1 MLIGER
7 IKRIRSFRGLTQAE
21 FGIALGFDAKNAA
34 VRVAQY
40 ESNYRAPKEDMINQ
54 MANILKA
61 NPAMIKSYSDI
72 SEDSIFVSLFWL
84 EEEKGYDVMNLTQL
98 SDVYSADEVVNTY
111 DETKALST
119 LAPVSLLFN
128 DEKMNTNM
136 HQWYLQKQKLDSGE
150 ISEDEYFEWKI
161 TWPHP

>member
-21 FGIALGFDAKNAA
+21 FGIALGFDPKNAA

-54 MANILKA
+54 MADILQA
-61 NPAMIKSYSDI
+61 NPAMIRSYSDI

-84 EEEKGYDVMNLTQL
+84 EEEKDYDIMNLTQL
-98 SDVYSADEVVNTY
+98 TDVYSEEEVKQTY
-111 DETKALST
+111 NETTCVST
-119 LAPVSLLFN
+119 ISPISLFFN
-128 DEKMNTNM
+128 DEKMNIHM
-136 HQWYLQKQKLDSGE
+136 YQWYQQKQKLAFGE
-150 ISEDEYFEWKI
+150 ITSDEYFEWKI
-161 TWPHP
+161 TWPHS

>member
-54 MANILKA
+54 MADILNA
-61 NPAMIKSYSDI
+61 NPAMIRSYSDI
-72 SEDSIFVSLFWL
+72 SEDSIFISLFWL

-98 SDVYSADEVVNTY
+98 SDVYSEDEVVNTY

-119 LAPVSLLFN
+119 LAPVSLFFN

-136 HQWYLQKQKLDSGE
+136 HQWYLQKQKLASEE

>member
-7 IKRIRSFRGLTQAE
+7 IKRIRSFRGLTQSE

-54 MANILKA
+54 MADILNA
-61 NPAMIKSYSDI
+61 NPAMIRSYSDI
-72 SEDSIFVSLFWL
+72 SEDSIFISLFWL

-98 SDVYSADEVVNTY
+98 SDVYLEDEMVNTY
-111 DETKALST
+111 DETKTLST
-119 LAPVSLLFN
+119 LAPVSLFFN
-128 DEKMNTNM
+128 DEKMNTNI
-136 HQWYLQKQKLDSGE
+136 HQWYLQKQKLASDE

-161 TWPHP
+161 TWPHL